1 MKIPLIEYKQEK
13 PPRNKTVMFIW
24 WFRGG
29 FDRSQKTLGYLDDD
43 DELVLDVN
51 YGGNDDPT
59 FWAYLDKS
67 FFSRRWNVRRNKKR
81 VLWNIPT
88 K

>member
-81 VLWNIPT
+81 VW
-88 K
+88 